1 MAFVSTLGAVNA
13 NSYLSVA
20 RATTLLSELPASV
33 GVSAWLTLTT
43 TQKEQSLVAATMS
56 INPLHWKGQPATSE
70 QSLAWPRRVA
80 ADYYYAPEDELPVD
94 FEIGVAYM
102 AAFLGTNGGY
112 TGISGTDGGATR
124 YKNSEYD
131 EVTLGGTSE
140 GLIVKFNKDQMS
152 QTGMLF
158 IPPFSMD
165 IFARYMIRGDFYQP
179 KVRRESTAR
188 VGYRGFVS
196 TQRPSGVRYINGQL
210 WPYGGSWNNRF

>member
-33 GVSAWLTLTT
+33 GVSAWLTLTN

>member
-1 MAFVSTLGAVNA
+1 MAFVSTLGATDA

-94 FEIGVAYM
+94 LEIGVAYM

>member
-1 MAFVSTLGAVNA
+1 MAFVSTLGAADA

-20 RATTLLSELPASV
+20 RATTLLSELPAST
-33 GVSAWLTLTT
+33 GVSTWLTLTT

-80 ADYYYAPEDELPVD
+80 ADYYYAPQDELPVD

-112 TGISGTDGGATR
+112 TGISSTDGGATR

-140 GLIVKFNKDQMS
+140 GLTVKFNKDQMS

-196 TQRPSGVRYINGQL
+196 GQRPSGVRYINGQL
-210 WPYGGSWNNRF
+210 WPYGGSWSNRF

>member
-1 MAFVSTLGAVNA
+1 MAFVSTLGASDA

-20 RATTLLSELPASV
+20 KATTLLSDLPASV
-33 GVSAWLTLTT
+33 GIAAWLTLTT
-43 TQKEQSLVAATMS
+43 AQKEQSLVAATMA
-56 INPLHWKGQPATSE
+56 INPLQWKGQPASSE
-70 QSLAWPRRVA
+70 QSLAWPRRII

-112 TGISGTDGGATR
+112 TGISDFDGGVKR
-124 YKNSEYD
+124 YKNSEYE
-131 EVTLGGTSE
+131 EVELGRGD
-140 GLIVKFNKDQMS
+140 LKVKFKSTEMS
-152 QTGMLF
+152 QSGMLF

-188 VGYRGFVS
+188 VGYRGYI
-196 TQRPSGVRYINGQL
+196 TRQRPSGVRYINGQL
-210 WPYGGSWNNRF
+210 WPYGGSWSNRY

>member
-94 FEIGVAYM
+94 FEVGVAYM

>member
-33 GVSAWLTLTT
+33 GVSAWLTLTS

>member
-1 MAFVSTLGAVNA
+1 MAFVSTLGAADA

-20 RATTLLSELPASV
+20 RATTLLSELPAST
-33 GVSAWLTLTT
+33 GVAAWLTLTT

-80 ADYYYAPEDELPVD
+80 ADYYYAPQDELPVD

-112 TGISGTDGGATR
+112 TGISSTDGGATR

-140 GLIVKFNKDQMS
+140 GLTVKFNKEQMS

-196 TQRPSGVRYINGQL
+196 GQRPSGVRYINGQL
-210 WPYGGSWNNRF
+210 WPYGGSWSNRF

>member
-1 MAFVSTLGAVNA
+1 MAVVSTLGATDA

-20 RATTLLSELPASV
+20 MATTLLSELPASV

-56 INPLHWKGQPATSE
+56 INPLHWKGQPAASE